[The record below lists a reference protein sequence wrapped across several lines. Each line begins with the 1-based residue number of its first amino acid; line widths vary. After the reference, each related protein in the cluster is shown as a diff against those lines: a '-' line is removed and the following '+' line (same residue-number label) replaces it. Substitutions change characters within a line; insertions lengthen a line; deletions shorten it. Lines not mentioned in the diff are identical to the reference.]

1 MADEQPKRK
10 THRKQNSIHR
20 RRGLELNTPGAFADD
35 LNIDLANA
43 ALGGSERKASEVTEL
58 FNPAEKQKPL
68 FYPGDMI
75 EVENSEQEGRVD
87 VAMIHWVSEGRD
99 LLGVEY
105 EGPVGKTDGANDQ
118 GQRFM
123 RTPDRCAAYIKPSL
137 VRRIIS
143 MGTPPRFKCSHDIY
157 PGDVVMVD
165 KKIGVGIARYVS
177 AQVVGVELNAAVGT
191 SDGLWEGRRY
201 FTVGK
206 QKAFF
211 SPPSMLKKIHPE
223 DLLTKLNQAVEN
235 MNVLGEKLQQSRE
248 AVGKMK
254 ATLEKENTPENKLQ
268 DLQDH
273 IGSLD
278 ASVQ

>member
-235 MNVLGEKLQQSRE
+235 MNVLGERLQQSQE

-254 ATLEKENTPENKLQ
+254 ATLEKQNSPEKKLQ
-268 DLQDH
+268 ELQEH

>member
-123 RTPDRCAAYIKPSL
+123 RTPDRCAAYIKPAL

-235 MNVLGEKLQQSRE
+235 MNVLGERLQQSQE

-254 ATLEKENTPENKLQ
+254 ATLEKQNSPEKKLQ
-268 DLQDH
+268 ELQEH

>member
-1 MADEQPKRK
+1 MAEEPHKRK

-20 RRGLELNTPGAFADD
+20 RRGLELNNPGAFADD

-68 FYPGDMI
+68 FYPGDMV
-75 EVENSEQEGRVD
+75 EVINSEQVGRVD
-87 VAMIHWVSEGRD
+87 VAMIHWVSEERD

-123 RTPDRCAAYIKPSL
+123 RTPDRCAAFINPQL

-177 AQVVGVELNAAVGT
+177 AQIVGVELNAAVGT

-206 QKAFF
+206 DKAFF

-254 ATLEKENTPENKLQ
+254 ATLEQQQSPEKKLQ
-268 DLQDH
+268 ELQEH

-278 ASVQ
+278 LN

>member
-1 MADEQPKRK
+1 
-10 THRKQNSIHR
+10 
-20 RRGLELNTPGAFADD
+20 
-35 LNIDLANA
+35 
-43 ALGGSERKASEVTEL
+43 
-58 FNPAEKQKPL
+58 
-68 FYPGDMI
+68 MI
-75 EVENSEQEGRVD
+75 EVENSEQEGLTD

-123 RTPDRCAAYIKPSL
+123 RTPDRCAAYIKPAL

-278 ASVQ
+278 ASVH

>member
-1 MADEQPKRK
+1 
-10 THRKQNSIHR
+10 
-20 RRGLELNTPGAFADD
+20 
-35 LNIDLANA
+35 
-43 ALGGSERKASEVTEL
+43 
-58 FNPAEKQKPL
+58 
-68 FYPGDMI
+68 
-75 EVENSEQEGRVD
+75 
-87 VAMIHWVSEGRD
+87 MIHWVSEDRK
-99 LLGVEY
+99 LLGVEF
-105 EGPVGKTDGANDQ
+105 EGPVGKTDGANDE

-123 RTPDRCAAYIKPSL
+123 RTPGRCAAFVKPEQIT
-137 VRRIIS
+137 RIIP

-157 PGDVVMVD
+157 PGDVIMVD
-165 KKIGVGIARYVS
+165 RDIGVGIARYVS

-254 ATLEKENTPENKLQ
+254 AALEKENTSEKKLEE
-268 DLQDH
+268 LQDH

-278 ASVQ
+278 A

>member
-1 MADEQPKRK
+1 MAEEQPKRK

-43 ALGGSERKASEVTEL
+43 ALGGSGRKASEVTEL
-58 FNPAEKQKPL
+58 FNPAEKAKQL
-68 FYPGDMI
+68 FYPGDMV
-75 EVENSEQEGRVD
+75 EVENSEQEGRTD
-87 VAMIHWVSEGRD
+87 VAMVHWVSESRD

-123 RTPDRCAAYIKPSL
+123 RTPDRCAAYIKPAL

>member
-58 FNPAEKQKPL
+58 FNPAEKQEPL

-87 VAMIHWVSEGRD
+87 VAMIHWVSESRD

-123 RTPDRCAAYIKPSL
+123 RTPDRCAAYINPSL

-248 AVGKMK
+248 AVEKMK
-254 ATLEKENTPENKLQ
+254 VTLEQQQSPEKKLQ
-268 DLQDH
+268 ELQEH

-278 ASVQ
+278 LN